1 MNVTPNRPEMA
12 PGANRPGAS
21 SSARTRAAGPDGPRP
36 ASGQVELS
44 SRAQEFVRLR
54 SLLPALPAESRSE
67 HVARLQ
73 TLVARGEYAVDGR
86 RIADAMVQDEAVALL
101 LGLRPA

>member
-1 MNVTPNRPEMA
+1 
-12 PGANRPGAS
+12 
-21 SSARTRAAGPDGPRP
+21 
-36 ASGQVELS
+36 
-44 SRAQEFVRLR
+44 
-54 SLLPALPAESRSE
+54 
-67 HVARLQ
+67 VARLQ